1 MRIAY
6 DNLID
11 AATAPT
17 ALTED
22 LLYPIENVQNQRLS
36 KRWRSTAATSQT
48 VVVDLGSAQA
58 VDTVAILGHSLTT
71 SAVVS
76 IDAHSSDSWGSPS
89 WTTSL
94 TALTGPI
101 LKYLAAAQTY
111 QYWRFNLSDASAATT
126 YIEAG
131 RLWLGTKIAIDPSSL
146 YNFSVTKRRSDTVT
160 YGRDRQKYATEGV
173 GWRSFSL
180 SFPKTGGSALTN
192 VLTMYDTVGNHSSML
207 FCNFDTTR
215 SYTIVEPCYV
225 SIVGDINFNHSRAQK
240 YTWGVELE
248 EDR

>member
-6 DNLID
+6 ENLID

-22 LLYPIENVQNQRLS
+22 LLYPATNVQNQRLS
-36 KRWRSTAATSQT
+36 KRWRSTAATAQT

-76 IDAHSSDSWGSPS
+76 IDANATDSWAGPS

-111 QYWRFNLSDASAATT
+111 QYWRFNLSDSSAASN
-126 YIEAG
+126 YVEAG
-131 RLWLGTKIAIDPSSL
+131 RLWLGVKIAIDPSSM
-146 YNFSVTKRRSDTVT
+146 YNFSVSKRRSDTVT

-180 SFPKTGGSALTN
+180 SFPRTGSSALTN
-192 VLTMYDTVGNHSSML
+192 ILTMYDTVGNHSSVI
-207 FCNFDTTR
+207 FSNFDTTR
-215 SYTIVEPCYV
+215 SYTLVEPCYC
-225 SIVGDINFNHSRAQK
+225 SISGELNFSHARAQK
-240 YTWGVELE
+240 YTYSLELE

>member
-1 MRIAY
+1 MRLAY
-6 DNLID
+6 NNLID

-48 VVVDLGSAQA
+48 VIVDLGSAQA

-71 SAVVS
+71 SAVLTIEGNATDV
-76 IDAHSSDSWGSPS
+76 WTSPS
-89 WTTSL
+89 VVTSL

-101 LKYLAAAQTY
+101 LKYLASAETY
-111 QYWRFNLSDASAATT
+111 QYWRFNISDASAAST
-126 YIEAG
+126 YVEAG
-131 RLWLGTKIAIDPSSL
+131 RLWLGERLTIDPSSL
-146 YNFSVTKRRSDTVT
+146 YNFSVTKTRSDTVT

-173 GWRSFSL
+173 GWRRFSMA
-180 SFPKTGGSALTN
+180 FPKTGSSALTN
-192 VLTMYDTVGNHSSML
+192 VLTMYDTVGNHESIIFS
-207 FCNFDTTR
+207 NFDSSR
-215 SYTIVEPCYV
+215 SYTLVEPVYC
-225 SIVGDINFNHSRAQK
+225 SIVGDIAFNHARAQK
-240 YTWGVELE
+240 YTWNLELE

>member
-6 DNLID
+6 ENLTD
-11 AATAPT
+11 SATAPT

-22 LLYPIENVQNQRLS
+22 LLYPATNVQNQRLA
-36 KRWRSTAATSQT
+36 KRWRSTSATVQT
-48 VVVDLGSAQA
+48 VIIDLGSAKD
-58 VDTVAILGHSLTT
+58 VDTIAVLGHSLTT

-76 IDAHSSDSWGSPS
+76 IDANATDSWGGPS
-89 WTTSL
+89 FTTSL

-111 QYWRFNLSDASAATT
+111 QYWRFNLSDASAASN
-126 YIEAG
+126 YVEAG

-146 YNFSVTKRRSDTVT
+146 YNFTVSKRRSDTVT

-173 GWRSFSL
+173 GWRHFSL

-192 VLTMYDTVGNHSSML
+192 VLTMFDAVGNHSSL
-207 FCNFDTTR
+207 IFSNFDTTR
-215 SYTIVEPCYV
+215 SYDIVEPCYC
-225 SIVGDINFNHSRAQK
+225 SIVGELTFAHARAQK
-240 YTWGVELE
+240 YTWSLELE